1 MKIKIWTAI
10 TDGGDG
16 EHHSHTY
23 KSKQELIDD
32 LIDGDLDSDYGD
44 GGYGFDE
51 YGYVVYFNSEIFD
64 TEGYEVVE

>member
-1 MKIKIWTAI
+1 MKIRIWTAI

-23 KSKQELIDD
+23 KSKQAMIDD
-32 LIDGDLDSDYGD
+32 LGLTDVDVGTCGMAFDKYDYPVQFSVD
-44 GGYGFDE
+44 
-51 YGYVVYFNSEIFD
+51 IFD

>member
-23 KSKQELIDD
+23 KSKQEMIDD
-32 LIDGDLDSDYGD
+32 LELTEVDGDDSGTAFDDCDYLV
-44 GGYGFDE
+44 GF
-51 YGYVVYFNSEIFD
+51 SSSIFD